1 MAAFS
6 SGQKWMD
13 FFNQTIQLPPAFERE
28 HSAPDVS
35 TPLRISLNTIEG
47 LIGKADAEMQPEYQV
62 FVSLYDISYRKF
74 FGKQWVGP
82 LLAAH
87 GGGAKRPKLKYNQNL
102 YFHTPIY
109 NANIVAV
116 VEVVAVTQAGIL
128 KPKRVSCGWGI
139 IKIFNEE
146 KRSQEAAAQGNSLPA
161 QKVQLN
167 YGTPRALFF
176 MDDPVDENEY
186 LKPIP
191 DCSLSFIVT
200 KHKAMFSV
208 MSLIPENTLVGGHDV
223 IPGLVGSNNQNAD
236 ALKKPKA
243 LNRVPIQIN
252 NLRIQLPPNI
262 EKFEEELCEAL
273 HRDRERM
280 ENKKLSG
287 NSISIQERRLI
298 VGVHNGLNFLEKPE
312 TMYLDVYDEA
322 TRSLK
327 PQNSPNLRRSKRF
340 HTSQR
345 SLTSTDSTSTCL
357 VVKNKIE
364 LNEVIDDPMCAVL
377 FTLEYVVGH
386 KVSEEE
392 KKLSQSIT
400 KGHVQTVSVRWGVW
414 NPITQSNNPTIQ
426 VAFHGGPIKFPDE
439 DFLFK
444 MPDTKMQNSEIS
456 KFAGG
461 TLTLQWTIGDG
472 TSVEPLPISHLIQPG
487 SMSSMRSD
495 GDDNMLMDSP
505 TGKKPPSGRRGPVHQ
520 TPQQSMMQPEMAA
533 SVYSGL
539 LQQQMQ
545 PPMPMMPPG
554 YPYMPMQQSMYGFG
568 AAYQRS
574 PRSTVKVSTE
584 MQEIPYQPLHA
595 PVMALPPQPNR
606 QQGLS
611 RAAYAKLYS
620 TDFPAIVD
628 ANGEPPEVIDVRKP
642 WEVDLNREI
651 QDPFQCNEIVFQF
664 LAFDRLSSD
673 ELSVTDYGNTM
684 FFTFQFYRLPQVT
697 TERVMLCKPK
707 NEFVSDN
714 SSMPFIIHR
723 LEKDHPGPAGLQIKY
738 MMDPTYM
745 KAGEMQMFLQ
755 HLSQQILYIDIWDG
769 ESLFLIGQCAVDLK
783 FLCRNG
789 HEAVQSTFELDVMK
803 TEYEEASTKVMG
815 SDPLA
820 QHPGY
825 KTWLNGKLHFRM
837 ANVGYMVDHRTQI
850 ETPISIPNKSHV
862 IISQTAGNISYPGG
876 SLQRESTSTK
886 SGLASK
892 KKVVRAHHIAEKNR
906 EIAQLLSTHNDQMI
920 PEKDET
926 PQEPDSEKRRKLA
939 RMEALRQKQG
949 MDNKFNTVMAF
960 KTEKQERMKDYK
972 TLEIYRLQT
981 KKDGIINMLSQ
992 SISTEHTINPS
1003 FGTSEFFEFVLK
1015 NPLNVQQTITIEHE
1029 DKDLRVIT
1037 DAREWRYFK
1046 QLNGVHTQ
1054 VEEDMFIKESTSE
1067 HPQIFL
1073 RPKETVQIPFKY
1085 LTFITNNAV
1094 NTSPPDPEKALKD
1107 NTGKRAAQAM
1117 QTKYVRVLFKGED
1130 GKALSILQLK
1140 IEPQPHVV
1148 NQTLRFYHPE
1158 QTFFKKSI
1166 RLPGSQGL
1174 SGPPGGPGTVQFF
1187 VRCSDSNVIAECKP
1201 VQTGEP
1207 VDVFIKAALAASPQI
1222 KHFYACIYSDPFF
1235 SHPVQIWQLYIHAL
1249 QKVDVSCVEG
1259 QTSRFNLLLRG
1270 TQAARLVRS
1279 FSSNPREMQLYPSA
1293 QFLLAAG
1300 AVHELSVAVRPMK
1313 EGTKQ
1318 FHLNVVDIECHQLVR
1333 TWLISVSC
1341 QPPTISRAFELQL
1354 PVGGGKGSN
1363 KKITYT
1369 NPYPHRREYHVLSS
1383 REDLIQFREN
1393 HFTVEGGET
1402 YTIGLKFIPMMKHGV
1417 AEILVFIND
1426 EDDKNEET
1434 FKITATYT

>member
-6 SGQKWMD
+6 SGQKWKE
-13 FFNQTIQLPPAFERE
+13 FFAKTTQLPPAFERE

-35 TPLRISLNTIEG
+35 TPLRISINTIEG
-47 LIGKADAEMQPEYQV
+47 LIGKSEAEKQPDYQV
-62 FVSLYDISYRKF
+62 FVSLYDLSYRQF

-82 LLAAH
+82 LLAPQ

-102 YFHTPIY
+102 YFHTSIH

-116 VEVVAVTQAGIL
+116 VEVVAVTQAG
-128 KPKRVSCGWGI
+128 PFNQKRVSCGWGI
-139 IKIFNEE
+139 IRVFNEE
-146 KRSQEAAAQGNSLPA
+146 KKSQEASAEGNVLPA
-161 QKVQLN
+161 QKVKLN
-167 YGTPRALFF
+167 YGTPRAIFF
-176 MDDPVDENEY
+176 MDDPVEENEF

-191 DCSLSFIVT
+191 DCTLSFTVT
-200 KHKAMFSV
+200 KHKPMYAV
-208 MSLIPENTLVGGHDV
+208 LSLIPENMLVGGHDI
-223 IPGLVGSNNQNAD
+223 IPGLVGGENQNVD
-236 ALKKPKA
+236 ALKKPKS
-243 LNRVPIQIN
+243 LNRMPIQIN
-252 NLRIQLPPNI
+252 NLRIQLPPTI

-273 HRDRERM
+273 HRDREGM
-280 ENKKLSG
+280 ENKKLPG
-287 NSISIQERRLI
+287 ISISIQERRLI
-298 VGVHNGLNFLEKPE
+298 VGVHNGLNYLEKPE

-322 TRSLK
+322 TKSLK
-327 PQNSPNLRRSKRF
+327 PQSSPNLRRSKRF

-345 SLTSTDSTSTCL
+345 SLNSTDSAATCL

-386 KVSEEE
+386 KISEEE
-392 KKLSQSIT
+392 KKLSQSISKAHT
-400 KGHVQTVSVRWGVW
+400 QNVFVRWGVW
-414 NPITQSNNPTIQ
+414 HPITQTNSHAVQ
-426 VAFHGGPIKFPDE
+426 VSFHGGPIKFPDE
-439 DFLFK
+439 SFLFK
-444 MPDTKMQNSEIS
+444 MPNTKMQNSEAS

-461 TLTLQWTIGDG
+461 TITLQWERGDG
-472 TSVEPLPISHLIQPG
+472 LAGEPLPLSQLIQPG
-487 SMSSMRSD
+487 SMTSMRSD
-495 GDDNMLMDSP
+495 ADDNVLMDSP
-505 TGKKPPSGRRGPVHQ
+505 TGRKPPTGKRGPGHQ
-520 TPQQSMMQPEMAA
+520 VPQQSMIQPEMAA
-533 SVYSGL
+533 SVYAGMM
-539 LQQQMQ
+539 QQQMQ
-545 PPMPMMPPG
+545 PPMMPPG
-554 YPYMPMQQSMYGFG
+554 YPYMPMQQPMYGFG
-568 AAYQRS
+568 QSYQKS
-574 PRSTVKVSTE
+574 PRSTVRVSTE
-584 MQEIPYQPLHA
+584 MQEIPCQPFHA
-595 PVMALPPQPNR
+595 PIMALPPQPNR

-628 ANGEPPEVIDVRKP
+628 ANGEPPEVIDVQKP
-642 WEVDLNREI
+642 WEVNLHREI
-651 QDPFQCNEIVFQF
+651 QDPLQCNEIVFQF
-664 LAFDRLSSD
+664 LAFDRPSAIETSAT
-673 ELSVTDYGNTM
+673 EYGNTV
-684 FFTFQFYRLPQVT
+684 FFTFQFYRLPHVT

-707 NEFVSDN
+707 NELVSDHT
-714 SSMPFIIHR
+714 SMPFIIHR
-723 LEKDHPGPAGLQIKY
+723 LEKDHPGAAGLQIKY

-745 KAGEMQMFLQ
+745 KPGEMQMFLQ
-755 HLSQQILYIDIWDG
+755 HLTQQILYIDIWDG

-783 FLCRNG
+783 YLCRNG

-803 TEYEEASTKVMG
+803 TEYEEASSKVMG
-815 SDPLA
+815 NDTLA
-820 QHPGY
+820 QYPGY

-837 ANVGYMVDHRTQI
+837 ANVGYLVDHKVQI
-850 ETPISIPNKSHV
+850 ETPISVLNKSHV
-862 IISQTAGNISYPGG
+862 VISQTAGNISYPGG
-876 SLQRESTSTK
+876 SLEGGSSTK
-886 SGLASK
+886 KTGLTSK
-892 KKVVRAHHIAEKNR
+892 KKVVRAHHIAEKNK
-906 EIAQLLSTHNDQMI
+906 ELAQLLSTHNDQMI

-926 PQEPDSEKRRKLA
+926 PQEQDSEKRRKLA

-949 MDNKFNTVMAF
+949 IDNKFNTVLAF

-981 KKDGIINMLSQ
+981 KKDGIMNMLSQ

-1003 FGTSEFFEFVLK
+1003 FGTPEFFEFVLK
-1015 NPLNVQQTITIEHE
+1015 NPFNVKQTITIEHE
-1029 DKDLRVIT
+1029 DADLKVIT
-1037 DAREWRYFK
+1037 DAREWRFFK
-1046 QLNGVHTQ
+1046 QLNGVTTQ
-1054 VEEDMFIKESTSE
+1054 VEEDMFNKEATSQY
-1067 HPQIFL
+1067 PQVFL

-1085 LTFITNNAV
+1085 LTFLTDNSVQNGPLD
-1094 NTSPPDPEKALKD
+1094 SDKALKD
-1107 NTGKRAAQAM
+1107 DTRRKTM
-1117 QTKYVRVLFKGED
+1117 QPLQTRFVRVLFKGED
-1130 GKALSILQLK
+1130 EKAISILQLK

-1166 RLPGSQGL
+1166 RIPGSQNL

-1201 VQTGEP
+1201 TQSGDP

-1222 KHFYACIYSDPFF
+1222 KHFFVCIYSDPFL
-1235 SHPVQIWQLYIHAL
+1235 SHPVQVWQLYIHAL

-1279 FSSNPREMQLYPSA
+1279 FSSNPREMQLFPSE
-1293 QFLLAAG
+1293 QFLLASG

-1318 FHLNVVDIECHQLVR
+1318 FHLNVVDVECHQLIR
-1333 TWLISVSC
+1333 TWLICVTC

-1393 HFTVEGGET
+1393 HFIVEGGET
-1402 YTIGLKFIPMMKHGV
+1402 YTIGLKFIPIMKPGV